1 MGATNPDL
9 EFARAFFADPSPRAM
24 HTSAL
29 LTALG
34 AELVGHDKDRREVRM
49 RFSPDDLFRQGTGN
63 IQGGAIAAMLD
74 FAMVL
79 AAFAEVDMDS
89 TVSTTTMTSSFYGA
103 GTAREFTALGRVE
116 KPDRRL
122 IFTSAELRAGDRPIA
137 GATST
142 LLVLPAA

>member
-9 EFARAFFADPSPRAM
+9 EFARAFFADPSPRPM

-34 AELVGHDKDRREVRM
+34 AELLGYDKGKQELTM
-49 RFSPDDLFRQGTGN
+49 QFTPADLFWQGAGN
-63 IQGGAIAAMLD
+63 IQGGAISAMLD

-79 AAFAEVDMDS
+79 AAFSVLEDGS
-89 TVSTTTMTSSFYGA
+89 TVSTTSMNTSFYGP
-103 GTAREFTALGRVE
+103 GTARNLVAVGRLE
-116 KPDRRL
+116 KPGRRL
-122 IFTSAELRAGDRPIA
+122 IFTSAELRAGDRAIA

-142 LLVLPAA
+142 LLVLAA